1 MAIAHLS
8 AKIIG
13 SGRSAVAAAAYRHRT
28 RMFDE
33 LEGSSTHKYNKEKD
47 LVYSEINFPKN
58 SPKWLTQPLKYLN
71 KNEEKSEWLWNYV
84 QNNERVNGQLA
95 REIVIALPSEL
106 SQKQNISLVQE
117 FINKNFTSR
126 GLISD
131 WVYHDSEGN
140 PHIHIMHTLRP
151 VAEHGL
157 GSKKI
162 AVLNDDG
169 TVKKSFVT
177 IHDKEGNPIKREERV
192 VYENVIGYKDA
203 IKDLRNSWGEIATKH
218 LAMSGY
224 DIKVDMRS
232 YKDRGL
238 SIEPTIHLGQSA
250 NAMKKKGLLS
260 TALQANE
267 KIKQKSVEIIKK
279 NPAEVLK
286 LISFEKST
294 FSRIDLAK
302 IINRYVDN
310 VNDFNDIMVCLEQSD
325 NLIKIKDH
333 SHPNKVIY
341 STKEIIKTEYNMER
355 DVVSLFQTKGHGLKS
370 KKVLDAI
377 KFVENKD
384 RSNAF
389 KFSEEQKLAV
399 EHITD
404 DKGVAAIVGYAGAG
418 KSTLLEAANIAWVN
432 SGRRV
437 FGAALAGKAA
447 ESLEE
452 SSKIKSK
459 TLAAWEL
466 AWKNKKDELRVGD
479 VFVIDEAG
487 MISSKQLSYFVQK
500 VKKAGAKIVLV
511 GDNMQLQPIEAGAA
525 FRAVVD
531 NIGYVELSGI
541 RRQKEEWGQEAS
553 RQFARG
559 QIKKALDNY
568 KNRGFIHQT
577 KTHEQAINTIV
588 KDWMDTRK
596 KIETKYAEEGKSL
609 KGDEL
614 LVLAHTN
621 VAVKKLNEKIRTALK
636 DARLLKL
643 EDITSTTNF
652 DTMRGQREFVVGD
665 RIIFL
670 ENAQFKERY
679 APELGEQKVKNGM
692 LGTVLSTQNKKG
704 KPLLKVLLDSGRE
717 VIFSNQ
723 TYQNVDHGYAA
734 TIHKSQGV
742 TVDNVFVL
750 ASSFMDQH
758 LAYVSMSRH
767 RYQSHLYVAE
777 EDFKKVRLYEHRQ
790 VKGTIIGELVETG
803 YTSFNENA
811 KTKTPYADI
820 ATSRGIERIYG
831 VNLPSAIDGA
841 GIEFGDKISIRQ
853 NKETVVVNNKEI
865 KKNIFN
871 VDLIERGD
879 PSLVSGINQSGRAN
893 TYEKLVAAFSRSG
906 VKTTTLDF
914 SESPDYRDYIAKFT
928 ANRGIDVSQSF
939 GERVSSYIETNK
951 EWLQKQRKK
960 IERLWDRAKASFAK
974 LQKESIKIKQS
985 QKEKEKIISQTT
997 QQAPYLSSYTDTS
1010 NLEEKA
1016 LNALRN
1022 EKSYVDTFKELND
1035 HLKTIY
1041 KDPQT
1046 AALKIEKTILA
1057 GKGDK
1062 LPDILA
1068 KAPNKAGELRGS
1080 DRLIDKLKLAGKERK
1095 AALYNVPLV
1104 VSTIRRLQSFYKN
1117 SYEKHMDRL
1126 TREREQ
1132 LKVEVPSLSKEAVA
1146 YMKNVEVG
1154 RNNYSEIPEN
1164 INKEFVQLESAL
1176 NKRFGENMVYKRDF
1190 NLSKEIASKQPHDKK
1205 LTNELQTAIK
1215 FLQQRHI
1222 QEQNNL
1228 AITRTPSKGI
1238 TR

>member
-8 AKIIG
+8 AKIIS

-58 SPKWLTQPLKYLN
+58 SPKWLAEPLKYLN

-95 REIVIALPSEL
+95 REVVIALPLEL
-106 SQKQNISLVQE
+106 SKKQNISLVQE

-131 WVYHDSEGN
+131 WVYHNSEGN
-140 PHIHIMHTLRP
+140 PHVHIMHTLRP

-177 IHDKEGNPIKREERV
+177 IHDKEGNAIKREERV

-218 LAMSGY
+218 LVMSGY
-224 DIKVDMRS
+224 DMKVDMRS

-250 NAMKKKGLLS
+250 NAMKKRGLLS
-260 TALQANE
+260 NAVQANE

-279 NPAEVLK
+279 NPDEVLK

-302 IINRYVDN
+302 IINRYVDDAN
-310 VNDFNDIMVCLEQSD
+310 EFNDIMVRLEQSD

-333 SHPNKVIY
+333 SHPNKIIY

-355 DVVSLFQTKGHGLKS
+355 DVVSLFQTTGHGLKS

-384 RSNAF
+384 RGNRF

-399 EHITD
+399 QHITG
-404 DKGVAAIVGYAGAG
+404 DKGIAAIVGYAGAG
-418 KSTLLEAANIAWVN
+418 KSTLLEAANIAWTN
-432 SGRRV
+432 GSRRV

-559 QIKKALDNY
+559 QVKEALDNY

-577 KTHEQAINTIV
+577 KTREQAINTIV

-596 KIETKYAEEGKSL
+596 KVETKYVEEGKSL
-609 KGDEL
+609 RGDEL

-621 VAVKKLNEKIRTALK
+621 AAVKKLNEKIRTALK
-636 DARLLKL
+636 NARLLKS
-643 EDITSTTNF
+643 EDIASTTNF
-652 DTMRGQREFVVGD
+652 DTMKGQREFVVGD

-692 LGTVLSTQNKKG
+692 LGTVLSTQNKTG
-704 KPLLKVLLDSGRE
+704 KPLLKVRLDSGQE
-717 VIFSNQ
+717 VVFSNQ

-777 EDFKKVRLYEHRQ
+777 QDFKNVRLHEHRQ
-790 VKGTIIGELVETG
+790 IKGTIIGELVETG

-811 KTKTPYADI
+811 KIKTPYADI
-820 ATSRGIERIYG
+820 ATSRGIERVYG
-831 VNLPSAIDGA
+831 VNLPFAIDGA
-841 GIEFGDKISIRQ
+841 RIEFGDKISLRQ
-853 NKETVVVNNKEI
+853 DKETIVVNNKEI

-879 PSLVSGINQSGRAN
+879 PSLAGGVNQFDCAN

-939 GERVSSYIETNK
+939 GERVFSYIETNK
-951 EWLQKQRKK
+951 EWLQKQREK

-974 LQKESIKIKQS
+974 LQKEGIKIEQS
-985 QKEKEKIISQTT
+985 QKDFNIASQSIRP
-997 QQAPYLSSYTDTS
+997 APYLSSYTDTS
-1010 NLEEKA
+1010 NLEQEA
-1016 LNALRN
+1016 QNALRN

-1035 HLKTIY
+1035 RLMSIY
-1041 KDPQT
+1041 KDPQA

-1068 KAPNKAGELRGS
+1068 KTPDRAGELRGS
-1080 DRLIDKLKLAGKERK
+1080 DRLIDKLRSAGKERK
-1095 AALYNVPLV
+1095 AALYNVPLA
-1104 VSTIRRLQSFYKN
+1104 VSTIRELQSFYKN

-1132 LKVEVPSLSKEAVA
+1132 LKVEVPSLSQEAIA

-1154 RNNYSEIPEN
+1154 RNNYSKIPEN
-1164 INKEFVQLESAL
+1164 INKEFLQLESAL
-1176 NKRFGENMVYKRDF
+1176 NRRFGEDMIYKRDF
-1190 NLSKEIASKQPHDKK
+1190 NLSKEIASKQPYDKK
-1205 LTNELQTAIK
+1205 LVNELQTAIK

-1222 QEQNNL
+1222 QELNNL
-1228 AITRTPSKGI
+1228 AITRTVSKGI
-1238 TR
+1238 IR